1 MRAQM
6 GSATKRALVTGGTKG
21 IGWAIA
27 ERLLADGHHVT
38 VLWAHDEAGA
48 EACESRARDRNL
60 ALTVARCD
68 VASADA
74 VDRFFAGER
83 DPGFDVVVHAAG
95 FLRDKMM
102 MMMPEADFD
111 AVLGVHLKGG
121 FLTSKHAMRAMISR
135 RWGRIV
141 YVVSPT
147 ALRGRAGQTNYGAAK
162 AGLIG
167 MCRSLAH
174 ELGRFTITVNCL
186 LAGLVETE
194 MTATLDEKTRA
205 QLLSSVP
212 LGRWGEPAEIA
223 AACAWLCSDGA
234 SYVTGQVL
242 AVDGGLT

>member
-1 MRAQM
+1 MAPPH
-6 GSATKRALVTGGTKG
+6 KRALVTGGTKG
-21 IGWAIA
+21 IGLAIA
-27 ERLLADGHHVT
+27 ERLIADGLAVT
-38 VLWAHDEAGA
+38 ALFTHDEIAA
-48 EACESRARDRNL
+48 ERVAASARDRQWP
-60 ALTVARCD
+60 LTVARCD
-68 VASADA
+68 VSSAVE

-83 DPGFDVVVHAAG
+83 DPGFDVVVHCAG

-121 FLTSKHAMRAMISR
+121 FLTSKQAMRAMISR
-135 RWGRIV
+135 RWGRLV

-194 MTATLDEKTRA
+194 MTAALDDKTRA
-205 QLLSSVP
+205 QLLSTVP
-212 LGRWGEPAEIA
+212 LGRWGQPAEIA
-223 AACAWLCSDGA
+223 AACSWLCSEGA